1 MKNWKTQAE
10 GALRNL
16 EKDRQAIDG
25 LRAQILEKQAD
36 MIHLTELGYG
46 QPDDPEGAP
55 SPRMRVLLD
64 KKQAL
69 EAKEK
74 ALTAHVKQVDRVLA
88 AMEERDRDI
97 LKECYV
103 VGQWRSRTAIVLC
116 LCQRWNI
123 SRSEV
128 YRQRDEALWD
138 FAYRMGWI

>member
-1 MKNWKTQAE
+1 MENWKAQAE

-25 LRAQILEKQAD
+25 IGAQILEKQAD

-46 QPDDPEGAP
+46 QPDAKEGAP
-55 SPRMRVLLD
+55 SPRMRKLLD
-64 KKQAL
+64 EKRVL

-88 AMEERDRDI
+88 VMGERDRDV
-97 LKECYV
+97 LRECYV
-103 VGQWRSRTAIVLC
+103 VGQRRSRTAIVLC

-128 YRQRDEALWD
+128 YRQRDEALWE